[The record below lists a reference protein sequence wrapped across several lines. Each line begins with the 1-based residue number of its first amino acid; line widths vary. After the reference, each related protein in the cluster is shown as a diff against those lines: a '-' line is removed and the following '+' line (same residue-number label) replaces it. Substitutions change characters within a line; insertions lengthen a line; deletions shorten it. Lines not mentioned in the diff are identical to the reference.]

1 MSYNDFSSVY
11 DSLMSDVDYTARCEY
26 LIDLFKKYGKM
37 PTLMLDLACGTGG
50 FSNAFAK
57 KGVEVIGVDVSQDM
71 LSKARENSYNE
82 GTDVL
87 YLCQSAEE
95 LDLFG
100 TVDGAICC
108 MDSLNH
114 ITDFDAL
121 LKAVKNV
128 SLFLE
133 NECLFIFD
141 LNTEYKHRHI
151 LGNNTF
157 VIEEDNIYCVWQNNF
172 DEENL
177 TTDIYL
183 DFFKELPGGLY
194 ERSCEDFS
202 ERAYTE
208 NQMDSVLEEAGLEKI
223 AVFDDMS
230 MFPQKE
236 NSERII
242 YVTKKRV

>member
-1 MSYNDFSSVY
+1 MSYNDFSAVY
-11 DSLMSDVDYTARCEY
+11 DSLMSDVDYNGRCEY
-26 LIDLFKKYGKM
+26 LLDLFKKYGKV

-57 KGVEVIGVDVSQDM
+57 KGIEVIGVDISEDM
-71 LSKARENSYNE
+71 LSKARENSYNA

-100 TVDGAICC
+100 TVDSAICC

-114 ITDFDAL
+114 ITDFPS
-121 LKAVKNV
+121 LKKAIKNV

-133 NECLFIFD
+133 KDCLFIFD

-157 VIEEDNIYCVWQNNF
+157 IIEEDDIYCVWQNSF

-177 TTDIYL
+177 LTDIYL
-183 DFFKELPGGLY
+183 DFFTQQANGLY

-208 NQMDSVLEEAGLEKI
+208 SEIDSILKEANLEKI
-223 AVFDDMS
+223 AVFDDMT
-230 MFPQKE
+230 MLPPKE

-242 YVTKKRV
+242 YVTKKV

>member
-1 MSYNDFSSVY
+1 MSYNDFSAVY
-11 DSLMSDVDYTARCEY
+11 DSLMSDVDYSGRCEY
-26 LIDLFKKYGKM
+26 LTELFKKYGKM

-57 KGVEVIGVDVSQDM
+57 KGVEVIGVDISEDM

-114 ITDFDAL
+114 ITDFDSVK
-121 LKAVKNV
+121 KAIKNV

-133 NECLFIFD
+133 KGCLFIFD
-141 LNTEYKHRHI
+141 LNTEYKHRHV

-157 VIEEDNIYCVWQNNF
+157 VIEQDDVYCVWQNSF
-172 DEENL
+172 DEETL
-177 TTDIYL
+177 TTDISL
-183 DFFKELPGGLY
+183 DFFTATEDGLY
-194 ERSCEDFS
+194 ERTCEDFS

-208 NQMDSVLEEAGLEKI
+208 NEIDSILKEAGLEKI
-223 AVFDDMS
+223 AVFDDLTES
-230 MFPQKE
+230 PQKDT
-236 NSERII
+236 SERII
-242 YVTKKRV
+242 YVTKKV

>member
-1 MSYNDFSSVY
+1 MSYNDFSEVY
-11 DSLMSDVDYTARCEY
+11 DSLMSDVDYTKRCEY
-26 LIDLFKKYGKM
+26 LTKLFKKFSKM

-50 FSNAFAK
+50 FSNAFVK
-57 KGVEVIGVDVSQDM
+57 KGVEVIGVDISEDM

-82 GTDVL
+82 GLDVL

-114 ITDFDAL
+114 ITGIDSL
-121 LKAVKNV
+121 TKAIKNV

-133 NECLFIFD
+133 KDCLFIFD
-141 LNTEYKHRHI
+141 LNTEYKHRHV

-157 VIEEDNIYCVWQNNF
+157 VIEQEDVYCVWQNSF

-177 TTDIYL
+177 TTDISL
-183 DFFKELPGGLY
+183 DFFTEGEDGLY

-202 ERAYTE
+202 ERAYRETE
-208 NQMDSVLEEAGLEKI
+208 IDSILKDAGLEKV
-223 AVFDDMS
+223 AVFDDLTEL
-230 MFPQKE
+230 PKTE
-236 NSERII
+236 TSERII
-242 YVTKKRV
+242 YVTKKV